1 MFDITEK
8 KNKLNKVFD
17 NVDCIAET
25 MTKICQFI
33 WCVGFDK
40 FAQMYQEYGMDS
52 KSYIEEKWN
61 FAQHNFISWWCNL
74 DSDFQKKVIKFVT
87 KYYA

>member
-1 MFDITEK
+1 MFDTTEK
-8 KNKLNKVFD
+8 DYKLNKVLG

-25 MTKICQFI
+25 MTKVCHFLS
-33 WCVGFDK
+33 CTGFNR
-40 FAQMYQEYGMDS
+40 FVQMYQKYGIDN

-61 FAQHNFISWWCNL
+61 LANRSFITWWCNL
-74 DSDFQKKVIKFVT
+74 DSDFQKSVIKFVT

>member
-1 MFDITEK
+1 MIDTTEK
-8 KNKLNKVFD
+8 DNKLNKVFD

-25 MTKICQFI
+25 MTKVCQFI
-33 WCVGFDK
+33 RRAGFDK
-40 FAQMYQEYGMDS
+40 FAKMYQKYGIDS

-61 FAQHNFISWWCNL
+61 LANRSFISWWCNL
-74 DSDFQKKVIKFVT
+74 DSDFQKSVIKFVT

>member
-8 KNKLNKVFD
+8 ENKLNKVFG

-40 FAQMYQEYGMDS
+40 FAQMYQEYGIDS
-52 KSYIEEKWN
+52 KSYN
-61 FAQHNFISWWCNL
+61 
-74 DSDFQKKVIKFVT
+74 
-87 KYYA
+87 